1 MNKIFLFCNTFSL
14 FAGRSNCN
22 VSLPLFG
29 KSNRNFRCLFW
40 CSLTLGWSIGQIGL
54 GLMVSA
60 SNLNTTIE
68 KIKRNIK
75 YKQQKH
81 NNKSSM
87 PVNLKYPEKVM
98 LDMKKCLWKMRRR
111 IFLEQEYIAA
121 PFLSFLCR
129 SRAIYHTNKN
139 AEIRNNVNQKAM
151 SNSKK
156 MKILKLL
163 LCRKKQWA
171 SCANIPRRTRYAIIF

>member
-60 SNLNTTIE
+60 SNLNKTVE

-75 YKQQKH
+75 YNQQKH

-87 PVNLKYPEKVM
+87 PVNLEKPEKNHVRWE
-98 LDMKKCLWKMRRR
+98 KV
-111 IFLEQEYIAA
+111 FLENEKKNISGARIY
-121 PFLSFLCR
+121 CR
-129 SRAIYHTNKN
+129 SLFVLSMPIAGNLSYEQKCRDSQQCEPKS
-139 AEIRNNVNQKAM
+139 NVK
-151 SNSKK
+151 
-156 MKILKLL
+156 LKEDEDF
-163 LCRKKQWA
+163 KTA
-171 SCANIPRRTRYAIIF
+171 SL